1 MKRRLFL
8 QTTLTAAAGSLLPV
22 AVGCKSGN
30 QFARVIKPGEKEMV
44 GSHHAGQETFKPLV
58 DEAVGKLLSRHEMPT
73 HVQVSSQGESLPP
86 PRSSVC
92 FVGVSNKSAEEI
104 GDFKEQIYQAIDSRL
119 HESGSFAP
127 ISRQYVDAGLREL
140 RLRPDELFIPEN
152 MRSFVALMEQQGQ
165 PIQFLLFAT
174 ITSGTTRQNEN
185 YQRDYQLVLELVDIQ
200 NGQGDKQTAELSKG
214 YHKSRM
220 GRWLSK

>member
-1 MKRRLFL
+1 MNRRLVLRFGL
-8 QTTLTAAAGSLLPV
+8 ATSATALLP
-22 AVGCKSGN
+22 ALGCKSGT

-44 GSHHAGQETFKPLV
+44 GSHQAGQETYKPLV
-58 DEAVGKLLSRHEMPT
+58 EEAVGKLMARHEMPA
-73 HVQVSSQGESLPP
+73 HMQVSAQGETLPP
-86 PRSSVC
+86 PRRSVC
-92 FVGVSNKSAEEI
+92 FVGICNKSAEEV

-119 HESGSFAP
+119 HECGSFAP

-140 RLRPDELFIPEN
+140 RLRPEQLFVPEQ

-165 PIQFLLFAT
+165 PIQYLLFAT
-174 ITSGTTRQNEN
+174 LTSGTTRQNQN

-200 NGQGDKQTAELSKG
+200 SGQADKQTAELSKA
-214 YHKSRM
+214 YHQTRA